1 MRDNE
6 NRVMY
11 NDRESVTLLKGDV
24 ERPCLRKQEKHEV
37 SMRVS
42 WRKESDSYMKEHAR
56 EMGVKGDS
64 NIQLRVQKMS
74 T

>member
-6 NRVMY
+6 NHAMY
-11 NDRESVTLLKGDV
+11 NDRESVTLLNGDI
-24 ERPCLRKQEKHEV
+24 ERPCLRKQEKHEMSV
-37 SMRVS
+37 WVR
-42 WRKESDSYMKEHAR
+42 WRKERDSYMKEHAR
-56 EMGVKGDS
+56 EMGAKGDS